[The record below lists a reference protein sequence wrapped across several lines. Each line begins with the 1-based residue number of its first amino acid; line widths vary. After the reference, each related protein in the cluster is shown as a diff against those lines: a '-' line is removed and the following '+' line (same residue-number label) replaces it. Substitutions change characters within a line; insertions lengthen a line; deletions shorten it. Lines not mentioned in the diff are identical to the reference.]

1 MDAKSR
7 RSARALLGGL
17 LVLFSVNVALAGIR
31 PDDPETLK
39 RTKSL
44 GDLIAATTRNPV
56 HIVYVHGMRA
66 DGTGASTAFQAGL
79 CKHVAGLCAAGSN
92 QPRSER
98 TYLDIGPRP
107 AATYLDQPIWRNDD
121 EWKGSTPFVDRYV
134 FKRQNAEPIV
144 IDEVNWWP
152 LLFPVKCRMI
162 LVPETDLSGADKAH
176 LKLCAQKEAP
186 YYPWLTGQEL
196 EGALRHKPTSGGGAW
211 ANSFVKQQIMNWG
224 LTDAAMALGP
234 LRTYF
239 RRTMN
244 LAFERA
250 AHFDDKDIDHQE
262 FVVISESLGSF
273 VVLDAFNNLF
283 EDSKSAEQVGLRT
296 TDLYFFANQFAL
308 LQLGRIDGLPAKTEG
323 GPGLSAPVVEV
334 SPIDLL
340 KRWAQT
346 RRSGGKLEGELRP
359 KQVLAF
365 SDPSDIL
372 TYRVPKLRD
381 GQGNDFAL
389 VVNLYD
395 RNEWN
400 WFGLFALPTTAHTGH
415 SSNPDVLKQMFHH
428 SQ

>member
-1 MDAKSR
+1 MNIA
-7 RSARALLGGL
+7 
-17 LVLFSVNVALAGIR
+17 VAGIR
-31 PDDPETLK
+31 PDDPQTLK

-44 GDLIAATTRNPV
+44 GDMIAATTRSPV

-79 CKHVAGLCAAGSN
+79 CKYVEGLCPAGKDQG
-92 QPRSER
+92 QPDR

-107 AATYLDQPIWRNDD
+107 AATYLDQPIWRSDD
-121 EWKGSTPFVDRYV
+121 EWKGSRPFVDRYV
-134 FKRQNAEPIV
+134 FKRKDAEPIV

-162 LVPETDLSGADKAH
+162 LVQETDLSGADKTH
-176 LKLCAQKEAP
+176 IKLCARSDAP
-186 YYPWLTGQEL
+186 YYPWLNQQEL
-196 EGALRHKPTSGGGAW
+196 NDALGHKPTSGGGAW
-211 ANSFVKQQIMNWG
+211 ANAFIKQQIMNWG
-224 LTDAAMALGP
+224 LADAAMALGP
-234 LRTYF
+234 LRAYF

-244 LAFERA
+244 LAFGRA

-283 EDSKSAEQVGLRT
+283 EDAPVAEQVGLRT
-296 TDLYFFANQFAL
+296 MDLYFFANQFAL
-308 LQLGRIDGLPAKTEG
+308 LQLGRIDGVPTRTEG
-323 GPGLSAPVVEV
+323 GPGFVTPITGA

-340 KRWAQT
+340 KRWAQAV
-346 RRSGGKLEGELRP
+346 RGGGKLEGELRP
-359 KQVLAF
+359 KQILAF

-372 TYRVPKLRD
+372 TYRVPKLR
-381 GQGNDFAL
+381 GTNGNDIAL

-400 WFGLFALPTTAHTGH
+400 WFGLFAVPTTAHTGH
-415 SSNPDVLKQMFHH
+415 SSNADVLRQMFRR